1 MSHQHARQFSR
12 RRFLGG
18 VTLAGTAGLLGLH
31 ARRVAAEPP
40 PETTRLRLAHHPAIC
55 TAPYFLAKE
64 FLPAEGFTDVQDVK
78 MESGWSFKAM
88 VAREIDIALNFS
100 GPLITRVD
108 AGDPLVILAGI
119 HVGCFQLFGGARVRA
134 IRDLKGKTVAL
145 FNDLGGP
152 EHVFLASMAAHV
164 GLDPRTDIRWV
175 THPFEESTQ
184 LFVEGQVDAVLA
196 FPPQAQELRARQ
208 LGQVVVNSL
217 VDRPWSQYFCCMA
230 YAHREFVRTHPVAIK
245 RALRAILKAAAICSL
260 EPERVARFLVDGGYT
275 KTYAYALET
284 MQDVGY
290 NGWREYDAEDTI
302 RFYALRLHEAG
313 MIKSSP
319 QKVIAQGTDWRAI
332 NELKKELKG

>member
-1 MSHQHARQFSR
+1 M
-12 RRFLGG
+12 
-18 VTLAGTAGLLGLH
+18 
-31 ARRVAAEPP
+31 
-40 PETTRLRLAHHPAIC
+40 
-55 TAPYFLAKE
+55 AKE

-78 MESGWSFKAM
+78 TESTVSIKAV
-88 VAREIDIALNFS
+88 VAREVDIALNFS

-119 HVGCFQLFGGARVRA
+119 HVGCFQLFGGERVRA
-134 IRDLKGKTVAL
+134 IRNLKGKTVAL
-145 FNDLGGP
+145 FNGLGGP

-175 THPFEESTQ
+175 THPFETSTQ
-184 LFVEGQVDAVLA
+184 LLVEGQVDAVLA

-208 LGQVVVNSL
+208 VGQVVVNSL

-230 YAHREFVRTHPVAIK
+230 YAHREFVRTHPVTIK
-245 RALRAILKAAAICSL
+245 RALRAILKATAVCSL
-260 EPERVARFLVDGGYT
+260 EPERVARFLVDEGYT

-290 NGWREYDAEDTI
+290 NRWREYDAEDTI

-319 QKVIAQGTDWRAI
+319 QKIVTQGTDWHAL